1 MHPLHSFFTS
11 AAAVTL
17 TVGAIVLAQIG
28 GHSQTVARSWP
39 GLWGPNRT
47 GLAADFGRRIG
58 SFKEVW
64 RRPTTGGYS
73 EVAVS
78 GSQAVTLELRGGDD
92 FVIAVDAATGRE
104 RWSTKVGPTYRGHG
118 GSHDGPIATPAID
131 GGDVFALGPHG
142 LLLALDAATG
152 KERWRHDLVAEF
164 AATAPQWGFASSPLV
179 EGTLVIVPT
188 GGEKSRGLLAF
199 DRATGRLVWSAS
211 HAKASAYASAV
222 AGTIAGTRQILAAA
236 GDRVFG
242 VSPVDGSLLWSVA
255 GPGTDV
261 EVANSPVVMP
271 GDRVL
276 ITSWN
281 GAFALRLS
289 REGGSI
295 AAKEIWR
302 STFPRANNGPAIYR
316 DGFLYGFAG
325 PMLVSLNAD
334 TGAVRWRERTGEGT
348 LVGAGEHVLVL
359 SQTTG
364 DLRVVR
370 AVPDGYSEQGRTR
383 VFTPDVVSVTGP
395 SIADGR
401 VFVRN
406 LKEIA
411 AFAVMQ

>member
-1 MHPLHSFFTS
+1 MHPSHPLFKS
-11 AAAVTL
+11 AAVAAF
-17 TVGAIVLAQIG
+17 AIGVVVLAQVSG
-28 GHSQTVARSWP
+28 QTQTSAPSWP
-39 GLWGPNRT
+39 GLWGPART
-47 GLAADFGRRIG
+47 GLAPDVGRGIG

-64 RRPTTGGYS
+64 RRSTTGGYS
-73 EVAVS
+73 EIAVS
-78 GSQAVTLELRGGDD
+78 GNQAVTLELRSGED
-92 FVIAVDAATGRE
+92 FVVALDAATGRE
-104 RWSTKVGPTYRGHG
+104 RWSTKLGQTYRGHG

-142 LLLALDAATG
+142 LFIALDAATG
-152 KERWRHDLVAEF
+152 KERWRHDLVAEYG
-164 AATAPQWGFASSPLV
+164 ATAPRWGFASSPLV
-179 EGTLVIVPT
+179 EGQMVIVPT
-188 GGEKSRGLLAF
+188 GGEKSRGLIAF
-199 DRATGRLVWSAS
+199 DRADGRVIWSAS

-222 AGTIAGTRQILAAA
+222 AATIAGTRQILAAA

-242 VSPVDGSLLWSVA
+242 VSPADGKLLWSVN

-261 EVANSPVVMP
+261 EIANSPVVVP

-281 GAFALRLS
+281 GAFALKLS
-289 REGGSI
+289 RDGGSI

-302 STFPRANNGPAIYR
+302 STFPRANNGPAIFR

-325 PMLVSLNAD
+325 PMLVCLNAD
-334 TGAVRWRERTGEGT
+334 TGEVRWRERTGEGT
-348 LVGAGEHVLVL
+348 LIGAGEHLLVL

-364 DLRVVR
+364 DLRIVR
-370 AVPDGYSEQGRTR
+370 AVPDGYSERTRTR

-406 LKEIA
+406 IKEIA
-411 AFAVMQ
+411 AFAVTP